1 MEWKYLY
8 SVRQRKTPCDTQ
20 ACVIVDSFA
29 RSESEST
36 DACSLIFGLG
46 SLCALGK
53 ESSAV
58 QANAYVRCYVL
69 RFWKGIDWGMNSK
82 SCFSIY
88 LHYNVLEKDI
98 RFWLFILVIYK
109 LFETIS
115 QSVQPTKQVHGADAT
130 RFSVLGL
137 QNCGIKS
144 YYLVLHC

>member
-1 MEWKYLY
+1 
-8 SVRQRKTPCDTQ
+8 
-20 ACVIVDSFA
+20 
-29 RSESEST
+29 
-36 DACSLIFGLG
+36 
-46 SLCALGK
+46 
-53 ESSAV
+53 
-58 QANAYVRCYVL
+58 
-69 RFWKGIDWGMNSK
+69 MNSK

>member
-53 ESSAV
+53 DSSAV
-58 QANAYVRCYVL
+58 QANAHVRWYVL
-69 RFWKGIDWGMNSK
+69 RFWKGIDCGMTSK
-82 SCFSIY
+82 SCFSVGGVSA
-88 LHYNVLEKDI
+88 N
-98 RFWLFILVIYK
+98 F
-109 LFETIS
+109 
-115 QSVQPTKQVHGADAT
+115 G
-130 RFSVLGL
+130 
-137 QNCGIKS
+137 KS
-144 YYLVLHC
+144 SL